1 MGGSKGGGG
10 GQNVTQTSYT
20 SNIPQ
25 YARPYFEELLER
37 TRVESSAPYQAYEGE
52 RIAGFTPQQQQAFQ
66 MTQDVA
72 GRGTP
77 GVDQASQIAGQ
88 VGATGDETFQGERF
102 SQEGVQRFM
111 DPYLEN
117 VLKVQQDMAAR
128 RFAEQRAGRSA
139 RAVSQ
144 GAFGGSRQAVAEALA
159 QRDQNEQLAAQEAQ
173 ALSEAY
179 RTSAQQFETEQ
190 QRMAHGAQQGAATR
204 LAAGQQL
211 GGLEQLR
218 QQLGLQ
224 GAQALA
230 NAGQQQ
236 QQLQQQRLQQGYSD
250 FLNQRDWRRQQLGLY
265 SSVLH
270 GGIVQPT
277 QDVTTSQA
285 AANPFAQALGAG
297 IGSYG
302 LMGLLRGQ
310 Q

>member
-1 MGGSKGGGG
+1 MGKGGGG

-20 SNIPQ
+20 TNVPQ
-25 YARPYFEELLER
+25 YARPYFEELLQR
-37 TRVESSAPYQAYEGE
+37 TREESSAPYQAYEGE
-52 RIAGFTPQQQQAFQ
+52 RIAGFDPRQLEAFG
-66 MTQDVA
+66 MTEDVVR
-72 GRGTP
+72 RGQP
-77 GVDQASQIAGQ
+77 GVDQALQIAGQ
-88 VGATGDETFQGERF
+88 VGATGDEAFQGAQF
-102 SQEGVQRFM
+102 SGEGVQRFM

-117 VLKVQQDMAAR
+117 VLKTQQDMASR
-128 RFAEQRAGRSA
+128 RFAEQRAARSA

-159 QRDQNEQLAAQEAQ
+159 QRDLNEQLASQEAR
-173 ALSEAY
+173 ALSDAY
-179 RTSAQQFETEQ
+179 RFGAQQFETEQ
-190 QRMAHGAQQGAATR
+190 QRLARGAQQGAATR

-236 QQLQQQRLQQGYSD
+236 RQLQQQRLQQGYED
-250 FLNQRDWRRQQLGLY
+250 FLNQRDWGRQQLGLY
-265 SSVLH
+265 SSILH

-302 LMGLLRGQ
+302 LLGLLRGSQ
-310 Q
+310 